1 MTFVAGETEQ
11 EPGRCSGL
19 VPRRSIKEEVS
30 RDSADMA
37 QMLRRR
43 ASYAVH
49 EHGVL
54 TSCFVG
60 CVARWVRDG
69 FDPVT
74 SRTPPV
80 GAVRAVAWR
89 PVRRFRSPDAI
100 RNPVHRKCSRGLFN
114 GAYLPLHAMAS
125 PATSYQRLRG
135 CLQTDELE
143 VGRAG
148 QIFACALVG
157 ETYSS
162 CPVRLARVT
171 NQMRSSEHVRG
182 VDGSEGDLALAQL
195 QVSVQPVKDSCVAQG
210 SSHWF
215 AVPVGAL
222 VGVEANNTF
231 GAFDEVVQLLRLAGE
246 EVLVLGVGNEQ
257 RRR

>member
-1 MTFVAGETEQ
+1 MERMEIESRWQNEIPSAPRIACSMRVRATAQRVGRLAEFEIDPWVGESGVAAAKGNMTFVAGETEQ

-89 PVRRFRSPDAI
+89 PVRRFRSPERDSKI
-100 RNPVHRKCSRGLFN
+100 RFIENALGAYSMR
-114 GAYLPLHAMAS
+114 AYLP
-125 PATSYQRLRG
+125 
-135 CLQTDELE
+135 
-143 VGRAG
+143 
-148 QIFACALVG
+148 CARHG
-157 ETYSS
+157 
-162 CPVRLARVT
+162 LARYELPAASGLSP
-171 NQMRSSEHVRG
+171 N
-182 VDGSEGDLALAQL
+182 
-195 QVSVQPVKDSCVAQG
+195 
-210 SSHWF
+210 
-215 AVPVGAL
+215 
-222 VGVEANNTF
+222 
-231 GAFDEVVQLLRLAGE
+231 
-246 EVLVLGVGNEQ
+246 
-257 RRR
+257 RRA